1 MGTVNLREGSLTA
14 LLTTALRPRCAAPR
28 RSRTCSPGRRCRG
41 APPAPP
47 PPPCRC
53 WRRGRRSPPS
63 PPPAPP
69 PPASPWC
76 RSLTSHCRCH
86 SILGS
91 AHIAAY
97 HPGWRDDGLLAPDH
111 ILFILLGMIIAL
123 LKCSLLK
130 YTGSRWEKQ
139 LPGELFTRD
148 SNTGNYSKLQ
158 LHNLQPSLRMQTIYK
173 SNIKFYILDLCK
185 ICAWT
190 FDTLNHWM
198 RLFHHKDSNNKIV

>member
-1 MGTVNLREGSLTA
+1 MKAPTWVLNKEIALLGPSPGHCESSRRFVDS

-28 RSRTCSPGRRCRG
+28 RSRTCSPGRRCPA

-47 PPPCRC
+47 LPPCRC
-53 WRRGRRSPPS
+53 WRRGRRSPPW

-76 RSLTSHCRCH
+76 CSLTSHCRCH

-97 HPGWRDDGLLAPDH
+97 HSGWRDDGLLAPDH

-139 LPGELFTRD
+139 LPGEIFTRFQ
-148 SNTGNYSKLQ
+148 YWELFEAAAAQ
-158 LHNLQPSLRMQTIYK
+158 LTTLITNANNL
-173 SNIKFYILDLCK
+173 
-185 ICAWT
+185 
-190 FDTLNHWM
+190 
-198 RLFHHKDSNNKIV
+198 